1 MYFGPASPP
10 PDLMPAPMPSYAR
23 AQNHC
28 TSGLVAMTSA
38 SHTCVSCRVLALGVG
53 FDFSVGGKE
62 VGVMVEG
69 GPERICVLNGGRM
82 ARARWGWTSNGV
94 GSGLGGALVCIEKC
108 LALGP

>member
-1 MYFGPASPP
+1 MFPVGCLRLGSVLLFLFTLREGACV
-10 PDLMPAPMPSYAR
+10 LEGA
-23 AQNHC
+23 
-28 TSGLVAMTSA
+28 
-38 SHTCVSCRVLALGVG
+38 CVSCRVLALGVG

-62 VGVMVEG
+62 VGVMVGG

-82 ARARWGWTSNGV
+82 ARARWGWTSNGG